1 MNEDADCAGPRQ
13 VPDFRERRQRT
24 LQRTAAF
31 TDGAVAIALTLLALP
46 LVNFADASTARQSV
60 AELFAAHLG
69 DILSFAVS
77 FLVIALFWRTH
88 RHLYE
93 QLVDYDEPLVLLNT
107 AWLMA
112 VVFLPFPTARLFVE
126 THLRTDSAVLYLSN
140 MLLISLL
147 ALTQAWW
154 VDRHPHLRAPKSQPS
169 TRTLAAPVALSVT
182 FAAATLTALASP
194 TAGLLVLVGL
204 PLAQAIAAR
213 LTGRSP
219 EPAPAKAQRGDA
231 A

>member
-1 MNEDADCAGPRQ
+1 MNEDAGCADPRQ
-13 VPDFRERRQRT
+13 APDLRQRRQRS

-31 TDGAVAIALTLLALP
+31 TDGGVAIALTLLALP

-60 AELFAAHLG
+60 AQLFAAHLG
-69 DILSFAVS
+69 DILSFVVS

-93 QLVDYDEPLVLLNT
+93 QLVDYDETLLLLNT

-126 THLRTDSAVLYLSN
+126 THLRTDSTVLYLSN

-154 VDRHPHLRAPKSQPS
+154 VDRHPGLRAPSSQ
-169 TRTLAAPVALSVT
+169 TGARTLASPVALCVT
-182 FAAATLTALASP
+182 FAAATLAALVSP
-194 TAGLLVLVGL
+194 AAGLLVLIGL

-213 LTGRSP
+213 LTRTPSTRGR
-219 EPAPAKAQRGDA
+219 G
-231 A
+231 